1 MSTQSQTS
9 LSLPPPQANSVVTSE
24 TNPPPPPPPAQLTN
38 EHSVIA
44 NGTTAVNTNAG
55 QEGKIM

>member
-24 TNPPPPPPPAQLTN
+24 TNPPPPPPTQLTN